1 MLSAPEHTV
10 RNTMSPGVSLY
21 LNPVACNNKRKK
33 KEYSGERSKEITTEK
48 MFCQSK
54 KTQTHTMVHKLK
66 CAYIPTTPV
75 TLAQTFNKNYL
86 LKVLQVHRILVKAD
100 THYI

>member
-1 MLSAPEHTV
+1 
-10 RNTMSPGVSLY
+10 MSPGVSLY

-33 KEYSGERSKEITTEK
+33 KKNIQVNGVKKSPQKKCSAR
-48 MFCQSK
+48 QSK

-66 CAYIPTTPV
+66 YAYGPTTPV
-75 TLAQTFNKNYL
+75 TLAQTFNKNCL

-100 THYI
+100 TRYI